1 MAAKFVSPYLRTAPH
16 QGSHS
21 LEMASRMVYRVVSVL
36 SLTSL
41 LYYGVEPGSQSPL
54 GSNRH
59 PS

>member
-1 MAAKFVSPYLRTAPH
+1 
-16 QGSHS
+16 
-21 LEMASRMVYRVVSVL
+21 MASRMVYRVVSVL